1 MKAKAQRRRGKPLW
15 RPLKTWH
22 PHEWVPFKEAWQRV
36 EAAVGGAL
44 WLTQR
49 DLRQAFLDKRLV
61 AAVRRIAADGT
72 ETRIVLEPAFWQPV
86 KINYAW
92 SITGWQA
99 EAREGEAWVFVVRRR
114 ELDKHYPAADAV
126 PSEQRADDLQPRR
139 KPGPKANW
147 RLPAAAEMHRIRKE
161 EQKNPTAGELCE
173 FCDKTLNHYP
183 DEREMRR
190 LMRYLLAE

>member
-1 MKAKAQRRRGKPLW
+1 MTKRGGKLRLW

-22 PHEWVPFKEAWQRV
+22 PHEWVPMKEAWQRV
-36 EAAVGGAL
+36 EAAVKS
-44 WLTQR
+44 WSLTKR
-49 DLRQAFLDKRLV
+49 DLRLDLINRRLV
-61 AAVRRIAADGT
+61 ATVRRIAKDGT
-72 ETRIVLEPAFWQPV
+72 ETRIILEPEYCQRLEFP
-86 KINYAW
+86 YAW
-92 SITGWQA
+92 QQLGWETDAQ
-99 EAREGEAWVFVVRRR
+99 EGEAWYFFVRRR

-126 PSEQRADDLQPRR
+126 PSEQRTDDLQPRR